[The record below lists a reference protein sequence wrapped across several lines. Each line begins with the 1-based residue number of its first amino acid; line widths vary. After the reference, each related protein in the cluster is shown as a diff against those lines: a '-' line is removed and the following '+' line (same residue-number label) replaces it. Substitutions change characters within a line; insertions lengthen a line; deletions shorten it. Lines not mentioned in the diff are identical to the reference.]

1 MDIYEVGGAVRDALL
16 GLPVKDRDWVVVGST
31 RDAMLTAGYRQVGR
45 DFPVF
50 LHPQSGEEYALAR
63 TERKRGLGHTGFVVH
78 ASPEVTLEEDL
89 ARRDLTINA
98 IARGADGRLVDPYGG
113 ERDLNER
120 WLRHVSP
127 AFREDPLRVLRVA
140 RFAARFAHLGF
151 RVAPET
157 RELMQQMAASGELET
172 LTPERVWQEC
182 ERALQTASPGVFF
195 EVLADCHAFAPL
207 FPELDRQTPEPGVAL
222 TALAR
227 ATRLSEDAA
236 VRLAAFLAALS
247 TPACISALAE
257 RLRLPVRYRELAT
270 LASRYTDEL
279 SRAATADAGTL
290 LLLLE
295 GCDALRR
302 AERFAKLLLACEA
315 VQHEAAGSAPWP
327 AALRLLA
334 AREAAAAVD
343 AAAIAASCS
352 DTRILQTRLREAR
365 LAAINALLV
374 RTSQDPAKA

>member
-16 GLPVKDRDWVVVGST
+16 GLPVKDRDWVVVGGT
-31 RDAMLTAGYRQVGR
+31 REAMLAAGYRQVGR

-50 LHPQSGEEYALAR
+50 LHPQSSEEYALAR
-63 TERKRGLGHTGFVVH
+63 TERKHGPGHTGFVVH

-98 IARGADGRLVDPYGG
+98 IARAADGRLVDPYGG
-113 ERDLNER
+113 ERDIAGR

-157 RELMQQMAASGELET
+157 RELMQRMAASGELAT

-195 EVLADCHAFAPL
+195 EVLTDCGAFAPL
-207 FPELDRQTPEPGVAL
+207 FPEPGQETPKLREAL
-222 TALAR
+222 AALAR
-227 ATRLSEDAA
+227 ASRLSEDAA
-236 VRLAAFLAALS
+236 VRLAAFLAVLTRPAQVSALS
-247 TPACISALAE
+247 E

-270 LASRYTDEL
+270 LASRYADGL
-279 SRAATADAGTL
+279 AGAVTADAEAL
-290 LLLLE
+290 LVLLD

-302 AERFAKLLLACEA
+302 AERFTKLLLACEA
-315 VQHEAAGSAPWP
+315 VKHEAAGTQDWP
-327 AALRLLA
+327 AARRLKA

-343 AAAIAASCS
+343 AAAIAASCP
-352 DTRILQTRLREAR
+352 DTRILQARLREAR
-365 LAAINALLV
+365 LAAIAAL
-374 RTSQDPAKA
+374 P